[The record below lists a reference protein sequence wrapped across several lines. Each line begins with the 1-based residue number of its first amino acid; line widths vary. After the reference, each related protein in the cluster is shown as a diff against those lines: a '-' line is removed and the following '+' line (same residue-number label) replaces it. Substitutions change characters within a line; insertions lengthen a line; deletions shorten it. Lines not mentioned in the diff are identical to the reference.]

1 LGFGCDE
8 FARIRNSHGTKEVG
22 HRIGL
27 SANQKLSGKL
37 LREGGEE
44 ISGKI
49 EKLSAERSL
58 WWRNLPEQLDF
69 DLPLRI

>member
-8 FARIRNSHGTKEVG
+8 LARIRNSHGTKEVG
-22 HRIGL
+22 RRIGL

-49 EKLSAERSL
+49 EKLSAE
-58 WWRNLPEQLDF
+58 
-69 DLPLRI
+69 